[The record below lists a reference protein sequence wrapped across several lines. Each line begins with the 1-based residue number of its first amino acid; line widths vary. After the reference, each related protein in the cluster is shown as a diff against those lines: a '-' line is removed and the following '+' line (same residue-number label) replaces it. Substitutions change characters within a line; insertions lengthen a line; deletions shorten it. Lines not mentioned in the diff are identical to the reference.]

1 MLINDFI
8 KITKIVPKKI
18 NYRFFIFIL
27 FLTISSVLE
36 LVSISALIPIAEIF
50 MNGQSSFKFLND
62 FFQALSKLFAKSVDI
77 YSILFVFLTIV
88 IIKSIFLIFFSY
100 WTNKF
105 SQNIYKSISQNLL
118 QKYFNNNYYFFL
130 NHKSSDLTRNVLIET
145 KNIGATV
152 FCYLAFTEIFI
163 FFNRGFD
170 IMIDFKSSLILIITF
185 FFLLQFI
192 LSLQNNL

>member
-50 MNGQSSFKFLND
+50 INGQSSFKFLND
-62 FFQALSKLFAKSVDI
+62 FFQGLSKLFAQSVDI

-118 QKYFNNNYYFFL
+118 QKYFNNNYYFF
-130 NHKSSDLTRNVLIET
+130 
-145 KNIGATV
+145 
-152 FCYLAFTEIFI
+152 
-163 FFNRGFD
+163 
-170 IMIDFKSSLILIITF
+170 
-185 FFLLQFI
+185 
-192 LSLQNNL
+192 